1 MELWESSE
9 KDFFGLLI
17 ILVMLIG
24 TGTIIY
30 ILLWFK
36 DDPNASQSKTRT
48 DKMEMLINRWQIKAD
63 ERRRSEYTVM

>member
-36 DDPNASQSKTRT
+36 DDPNASQKDSNGQNGNV
-48 DKMEMLINRWQIKAD
+48 D
-63 ERRRSEYTVM
+63 